1 MSPREF
7 TGHAWGASERDY
19 FRDMDEDDTPVLRCG
34 CGEEITRADEGEC
47 EECWTERI
55 AEKYEAEA

>member
-7 TGHAWGASERDY
+7 TGHAQPWERGY
-19 FRDMDEDDTPVLRCG
+19 FEDADEEIVLRCG
-34 CGEEITRADEGEC
+34 CGEEITSADNGEC